1 MTLASRHRIIWFLF
15 FSSFI
20 LNGLIFFFLIRRFDD
35 LSALHPLSGV
45 YQSWWLNISL
55 SGGVT
60 LTTSLIMQGLM
71 SLATLTGALTA
82 FLVFKRSSS
91 QEIFYFQL
99 FLLCLSLLS
108 FRLVSYG
115 AAWYRLPFSYTVI
128 ISRAVLFFRFSSLL
142 FLLLSGLSV
151 FDSRFQKSD
160 PFFLAALLIS
170 LSLAATIP
178 ESNRFIQ
185 NTLTYLPVN
194 EQSLFF
200 LFMIIKIIIPV
211 NFLWFF
217 YHRKTWDYLLLTTAV
232 ILSIMAESLFYYMSV
247 TGFIAGLL
255 FLTIGTVLFSQRIY
269 RLYLWR

>member
-1 MTLASRHRIIWFLF
+1 MTLASRHRIIWFLI
-15 FSSFI
+15 FSSLI

-35 LSALHPLSGV
+35 LSGLHPLSGL
-45 YQSWWLNISL
+45 YQSWWLNVSL
-55 SGGVT
+55 SGGVS
-60 LTTSLIMQGLM
+60 LTTSLIMQGVV
-71 SLATLTGALTA
+71 SLATLAGAFTV
-82 FLVFKRSSS
+82 FLIFKRSSS

-99 FLLCLSLLS
+99 FLLCLSLLA
-108 FRLVSYG
+108 FRLFSYA
-115 AAWYRLPFSYTVI
+115 AAWYRLPYSYTVI

-160 PFFLAALLIS
+160 PFFLAALLVS
-170 LSLAATIP
+170 LSLAATLP
-178 ESNRFIQ
+178 ESNRFVQ
-185 NTLTYLPVN
+185 NTLSYLPAN

-200 LFMIIKIIIPV
+200 LFMIIKVIIPI

-217 YHRKTWDYLLLTTAV
+217 YHRKTWDYLLLTAAV

-247 TGFIAGLL
+247 SGFIAGLL
-255 FLTIGTVLFSQRIY
+255 FLTVGTILFSRRIY